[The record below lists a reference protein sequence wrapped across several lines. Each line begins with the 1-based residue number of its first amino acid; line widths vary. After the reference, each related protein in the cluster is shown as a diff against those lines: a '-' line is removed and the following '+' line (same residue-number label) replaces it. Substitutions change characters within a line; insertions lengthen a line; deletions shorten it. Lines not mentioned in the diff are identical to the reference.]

1 MCPDGAT
8 ESVAYHVR
16 VDFEVT
22 QATSIPWRFRQMA
35 DWGGHGGW
43 CVDDDCTFVSTD
55 YFDYH
60 EWEGALAAGHHV
72 FESIGFDPCCDGDA
86 YLAFRA
92 PSMADY
98 AILTLDALH
107 AAAGDEDCPATC
119 AYQGVGPYS
128 CDEMI
133 HLFFMNTTDD
143 AFSPSDACPILEA
156 QPFGCD
162 CSGCLCGADY
172 SFAPT
177 ISPVSP
183 TPTPTT
189 GPTRD
194 AVPAIEP
201 TAPRSTPRP
210 TFAHGGGSHSHAGSS
225 NTALVIGLSVPAA
238 VIALGAAVAGG
249 VVLYRRRRSRAVEY
263 DPDFGLQVPTMSG
276 MYAHLN
282 DGLGDGLVL

>member
-1 MCPDGAT
+1 MR
-8 ESVAYHVR
+8 R
-16 VDFEVT
+16 VLLL
-22 QATSIPWRFRQMA
+22 ASL
-35 DWGGHGGW
+35 
-43 CVDDDCTFVSTD
+43 
-55 YFDYH
+55 
-60 EWEGALAAGHHV
+60 AL
-72 FESIGFDPCCDGDA
+72 
-86 YLAFRA
+86 
-92 PSMADY
+92 
-98 AILTLDALH
+98 
-107 AAAGDEDCPATC
+107 AAGDEDCPATC

-128 CDEMI
+128 CDQMI
-133 HLFFMNTTDD
+133 QLYFGEYATDD
-143 AFSPSDACPILEA
+143 DFSPSDACPILENA
-156 QPFGCD
+156 TFGCD

-210 TFAHGGGSHSHAGSS
+210 SFDPTPRPTFAAAPRPTQQPIHNPTPRPTFAHGGGSHSHAGSS

-249 VVLYRRRRSRAVEY
+249 VVLYRRRHRASEY
-263 DPDFGLQVPTMSG
+263 DPDFGLQVPAMNK
-276 MYAHLN
+276 MYAHLD